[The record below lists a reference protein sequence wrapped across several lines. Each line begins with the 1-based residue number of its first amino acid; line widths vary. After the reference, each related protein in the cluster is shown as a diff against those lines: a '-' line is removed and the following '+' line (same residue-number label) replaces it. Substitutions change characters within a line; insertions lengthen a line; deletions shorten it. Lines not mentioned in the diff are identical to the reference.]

1 MALYEYSWLILLAPL
16 FAFAVIVFGTRIWD
30 LLSRPRVAAATT
42 HAEVHAVAEH
52 GAGGETHAEHESDVE
67 LIETTGPH
75 GEKIILEND
84 EDPKVPQL
92 TPGARWSGYLGV
104 IIIALA
110 CLYSWLILLASAG
123 VLPGVP
129 PLPPGGINLSAISYT
144 WLQQSTASYV
154 IDFRLNNL
162 AIAMM
167 VVVTTIS
174 LLVQFYSQGY
184 MENSAGYS
192 RFFAYLSLFAFSM
205 LMIVFAANFL
215 VIFIGWELVGLSSY
229 LLIGFWIN
237 KKAKPAED
245 RLSPASASIEAFIA
259 NRVGDVGFLI
269 GIMILFVNT
278 GTFNFADLAGP
289 ASNPF
294 SVAHNFANN
303 QALLTIA
310 MILVFCGAIGKSA
323 QIPLQVWLPP
333 AMEGPTPVSAL
344 IHAAT
349 MVAAGVYMVAVT
361 FPLFATAGPAAFGV
375 VAWIGGITA
384 LFAATIGLV
393 QRDFKRVLAFSTI
406 SQLGYM
412 FVGLGVAGPLYG
424 PGPGM
429 FHLFTHAFF
438 KALLFLGAGSV
449 LYALHHAMHREVQ
462 DMRLMGGLAKYMPIT
477 AITWLIAT
485 LSISGF
491 PFFAGFYSKDTIIS
505 LAFNQGDYA
514 LWAITLLTAG
524 FTAFYMLRAY
534 ILAFGGKGGGFG
546 GLWGGTYRGT
556 GEPHESPITI
566 TLPLILLAIASIV
579 AGYWT
584 GFFSYIQPGAPNLD
598 IPMILNDAVAT
609 PVGALSVILALAG
622 FVWAYIL
629 YTRFELA
636 SIDAFVQS
644 HAVLRALHR
653 IVLNK
658 FYVDEFYDLLIR
670 YVVLGISHIEQ
681 AFDTYVVDGL
691 VNGTARL
698 VVTLGRD
705 LRYIETGR
713 VQTYMVG
720 IFGGIVVLI
729 IFVFVLVNFV
739 K

>member
-30 LLSRPRVAAATT
+30 LLSRPRVTAATT
-42 HAEVHAVAEH
+42 HEEAHAVKEH
-52 GAGGETHAEHESDVE
+52 GADDETHAEHESDVE

-129 PLPPGGINLSAISYT
+129 PLPSGGINLSAISYP

-154 IDFRLNNL
+154 IGFRLNNL

-184 MENSAGYS
+184 MENSAGYA

-245 RLSPASASIEAFIA
+245 RLSPASAAVEAFIT
-259 NRVGDVGFLI
+259 NRVGDVGFII

-289 ASNPF
+289 ASNPL

-303 QALLTIA
+303 QTLLTIA

-323 QIPLQVWLPP
+323 QVPLQVWLPP

-429 FHLFTHAFF
+429 FHLFTHAYF

-491 PFFAGFYSKDTIIS
+491 PFFAGFFSKDTIIS
-505 LAFNQGDYA
+505 LAYKHGNYG
-514 LWAITLLTAG
+514 LWAVTLLTAG

-534 ILAFGGKGGGFG
+534 ILAFGGKGGSVG

-566 TLPLILLAIASIV
+566 TFPLILLAIASII

-584 GFFSYIQPGAPNLD
+584 SFFSYVQPGAPNLD
-598 IPMILNDAVAT
+598 FKEIFTSPLTWLGVGVA
-609 PVGALSVILALAG
+609 LIG
-622 FVWAYIL
+622 FAWAYGL
-629 YTRFELA
+629 YCRVGLEVVTRVVENN
-636 SIDAFVQS
+636 
-644 HAVLRALHR
+644 AVLRILHR
-653 IVLNK
+653 IVLRK
-658 FYVDEFYDLLIR
+658 FYFDDLYDLLIR
-670 YVVLGISHIEQ
+670 YVVLGISHVEA
-681 AFDTYVVDGL
+681 AFDAYVVDGL
-691 VNGTARL
+691 VNGTARF
-698 VVTLGRD
+698 VTTAGRD
-705 LRYIETGR
+705 LRHIETGR
-713 VQTYMVG
+713 VQTYMAA
-720 IFGGIVVLI
+720 IFGGVVVLI